1 MRYDVVIAGAG
12 VIGGMIARELSKYK
26 LSVCLLEKKRDVSG
40 GASKANTGIIHGGYD
55 PVPGTLK
62 AKMNTLGTPK
72 LYEAAKMLN
81 VPFKQNGSM
90 ICAFGKEEEPE
101 IYNLYERGL
110 INQTPDMKIL
120 TGDEAR
126 AIEPALSEEVT
137 LVLHVPSAGIICPY
151 KLTIAAVGNAMD
163 NGVDFLRNFEVAHVE
178 KKDGDFIVTN
188 PAGRAVTGRYF
199 LNCAGCYSDH
209 VAELAGDCDFKI
221 IPRSGEYLLLDKTQG
236 GTLKHTIF
244 QVPTNEGKGIL
255 VTPTV
260 DGNLMAGPTA
270 LAVASPQNKEN
281 TYAGLQTVITL
292 SKKSIPGVDF
302 SQTIT
307 NFTGIRSSVK
317 DGDFIIRAS
326 EKVEGLV
333 HVAAIDSPGLTSCVA
348 IAEYVVDI
356 LREIGL
362 ATEPKADWNGCRED
376 TEFFRH
382 MSDEEKDAYIK
393 EHPEYGKIVCRC
405 ETVTEGEI
413 RDAIRRNPPAVD
425 VDGVKRRTRS
435 GMGRCQGGF
444 CGPYVMELI
453 AEESGIPMEDI
464 TKKGY
469 DSVMV
474 KGRL

>member
-1 MRYDVVIAGAG
+1 MRYDVAIAGAG
-12 VIGGMIARELSKYK
+12 VIGGMVARELSKYNLK
-26 LSVCLLEKKRDVSG
+26 VCLLEKKSDVSG

-72 LYEAAKMLN
+72 LYEAAKMLG

-90 ICAFGKEEEPE
+90 ICAFGEEEEPE
-101 IYNLYERGL
+101 IHNLYQRGL
-110 INQTPDMKIL
+110 INQTPDMRIL

-126 AIEPALSEEVT
+126 KLEPELSEDVT

-151 KLTIAAVGNAMD
+151 KLTVAAVGNAMD
-163 NGVDFLRNFEVAHVE
+163 NGVEFFRNFEVSGVE
-178 KKDGDFIVTN
+178 KRDGDFIISN
-188 PAGRAVTGRYF
+188 PAGRCVTAKYF
-199 LNCAGCYSDH
+199 INCAGCYSDR
-209 VAELAGDCDFKI
+209 VATLAGDCDFKI

-244 QVPTNEGKGIL
+244 QVPSKEGKGIL
-255 VTPTV
+255 VTPTTA
-260 DGNLMAGPTA
+260 GNLMAGPTA
-270 LAVASPQNKEN
+270 LAVASPENKEN

-307 NFTGIRSSVK
+307 NFSGIRSSVK
-317 DGDFIIRAS
+317 DGDFIIEAS
-326 EKVEGLV
+326 KKVDGFV
-333 HVAAIDSPGLTSCVA
+333 NVAAIDSPGLTSCVA
-348 IAEYVVDI
+348 IAEYVVEI
-356 LREIGL
+356 LQGIGL
-362 ATEPKADWNGCRED
+362 ETVAKEDWDGTRESTD
-376 TEFFRH
+376 AFRH
-382 MSDEEKDAYIK
+382 MSDDEKDAFIK

-405 ETVTEGEI
+405 EGITEGEI
-413 RDAIRRNPPAVD
+413 RAAIRRNPQAVD
-425 VDGVKRRTRS
+425 VDGVKRRTRA

-453 AEESGIPMEDI
+453 AEETGIPMEQI

-469 DSVMV
+469 DSFMV
-474 KGRL
+474 KEKM